1 LCNVRRAMIRVCPD
15 TRCEVVCR
23 HRFEWVRSGQLPFLS
38 GEGGWLSCPRHG
50 MAWGRTGASVRCL
63 VSCCGGRLGVML
75 ETPPLHVSLARARSG
90 SVLWFPG
97 YRRKFQSKWLRA
109 KGFWARA
116 LRQKRPCPGACIL
129 AHSGRPPAPGA
140 ANRGIPYNCRICP
153 GKPQCGAPLAIY
165 KMAILLTWQQCVPG
179 GERAAPPPLVPGPPM
194 VLCVP

>member
-1 LCNVRRAMIRVCPD
+1 VLPRTSVSFLETEVARGRGRLALCNVRRAMIRVCPD

-129 AHSGRPPAPGA
+129 AHSGTLSHRFGAFRGA
-140 ANRGIPYNCRICP
+140 APHVALSAP
-153 GKPQCGAPLAIY
+153 SGAGA
-165 KMAILLTWQQCVPG
+165 VS
-179 GERAAPPPLVPGPPM
+179 
-194 VLCVP
+194 